1 VSALT
6 AHLRYF
12 VSDAVDEWRHAPGPN
27 LLATVTLAAVL
38 FVAAVNLL
46 VLNNVSSHV
55 GRWKQDLRVSVYL
68 ADGIDEAAA
77 AALRERLEALP
88 GVARIESVD
97 KAEALARFRAAFPDL
112 AEIPDELGD
121 NPLPASL
128 EVILEPGP
136 SSQEAAGTIA
146 ATARG
151 AEGVEE
157 VRFDQAFLDRLDGI
171 LRVARWGGAG
181 LGVVVLVAVGL
192 VVAGVLRLTVHA
204 RRDEIEIMRLVG
216 ASPLF
221 VRGPFLVAGIA
232 QGWAGGL
239 LALFLAEA
247 VRRATAT
254 YAGMRPG
261 DLTDI
266 LAGRAL
272 PFPPSL
278 TIVAIGT
285 TLGAVSAWFAVRGSE
300 RYQSKMM

>member
-1 VSALT
+1 M

-12 VSDAVDEWRHAPGPN
+12 VSDAVDEWKHSPGPN
-27 LLATVTLAAVL
+27 LLATATIAAVL

-46 VLNNVSSHV
+46 VLNNVSAHV
-55 GRWKQDLRVSVYL
+55 GTWKRDLRVSIYL
-68 ADGIDEAAA
+68 EDGVDPAVAAE
-77 AALRERLEALP
+77 LSGRLGALP
-88 GVARIESVD
+88 GVSRVESVD
-97 KAEALARFRAAFPDL
+97 KDEALARFRAAFPDL
-112 AEIPDELGD
+112 AAIPDELGG

-128 EVILEPGP
+128 EVLLDPGP
-136 SSQEAAGTIA
+136 EAQQAASTIA
-146 ATARG
+146 ETAR
-151 AEGVEE
+151 AHAGVEE

-216 ASPLF
+216 ASPFF
-221 VRGPFLVAGIA
+221 VRGPFLVAGLA
-232 QGWAGGL
+232 QGWMGGL
-239 LALFLAEA
+239 AALFLAEA
-247 VRRATAT
+247 VRRAAVT
-254 YAGMRPG
+254 YAGVRTG
-261 DLTDI
+261 DLTDL

-278 TIVAIGT
+278 VIVAIGA
-285 TLGAVSAWFAVRGSE
+285 TLGAISAWFAVRDPE

>member
-1 VSALT
+1 M

-12 VSDAVDEWRHAPGPN
+12 VSDAADEWRHSPGPN
-27 LLATVTLAAVL
+27 LLATATLAAVL
-38 FVAAVNLL
+38 FVAALNLL
-46 VLNNVSSHV
+46 VLSNLSTHV
-55 GRWKQDLRVSVYL
+55 VRWKKDLRVSVYL
-68 ADGIDEAAA
+68 ADGLEEGAA
-77 AALRERLEALP
+77 AALREKLAALP
-88 GVARIESVD
+88 GVTRVESVD

-112 AEIPDELGD
+112 AGIPDELGA

-136 SSQEAAGTIA
+136 GSGQAAGAIA
-146 ATARG
+146 ETAR
-151 AEGVEE
+151 ASAGVEE

-171 LRVARWGGAG
+171 LRVARWGGASLG
-181 LGVVVLVAVGL
+181 LVVLAAVGL

-221 VRGPFLVAGIA
+221 VRGPFLVAGLA

-247 VRRATAT
+247 LRRAAVT
-254 YAGMRPG
+254 YAGARTG
-261 DLTDI
+261 DLTD
-266 LAGRAL
+266 LLVGRPL
-272 PFPPSL
+272 PLPPSVL
-278 TIVAIGT
+278 IVATGAL
-285 TLGAVSAWFAVRGSE
+285 LGAVSAWFAVRDSA